1 MTVTDHGAGRA
12 TARLA
17 REFWAWRAAQRPH
30 SRDDIPRLDRPTG
43 WTPDWSTEGVARHRE
58 TLSKFRQAV
67 AALAPRTAPV
77 PVHVNHRLVSSAVA
91 RAGWELD
98 TLRLW
103 QRHPGFYV
111 DQALGAVYDLL
122 LPPPPFGPARA
133 EAVLRHLRDVSRVL
147 DWAEGNTRNRAE
159 ADFAALTVREL
170 EDIETRLAR
179 AVRELT
185 PHVPEVAR
193 ELSAAA
199 DSAARALSAFRER
212 WRARMPDLP
221 PYRPVGEG
229 AFQRYLAEVA
239 LLPWTVAELRTMG
252 EREDDRAAMA
262 DLVGTRH
269 GSPASEPALPADAAT
284 QCAWHAAAEEEVRAF
299 YRDRALLDLPA
310 DLPRYRTAPLPGYLA
325 ELSWLG
331 ITDDLTGP
339 ARLTEDAVSYVPPP
353 CSDLPYF
360 DRANAHDPRLGIIH
374 EGVHHQQLAMSWR
387 HPDPVRRHFHDS
399 AVNEGIAF
407 YHEELVLLAG
417 LFDDSPASR
426 RTVHNFMRLRSA
438 RVGVDIALAVGGL
451 TIPEAAE
458 LLVREVPLDNVTA
471 HHEAAFFA
479 LTPGQG
485 LSYQAGKTQVLAL
498 LADARRVF
506 GERFELRRFH
516 NHLWRNGNVPLSLLR
531 WEYLGDREELDRAD
545 ALVTAS
551 A

>member
-1 MTVTDHGAGRA
+1 MTVTDQA

-17 REFWAWRAAQRPH
+17 QEFWAWRAAQRPH

-43 WTPDWSTEGVARHRE
+43 WAPDWSAEGVARHRE
-58 TLSKFRQAV
+58 TLSGFRQAV
-67 AALAPRTAPV
+67 AALAPRSAPV
-77 PVHVNHRLVSSAVA
+77 PAHVDHRLISSAVA
-91 RAGWELD
+91 RASWELS

-122 LPPPPFGPARA
+122 LPLPPFGPARA
-133 EAVLRHLRDVSRVL
+133 DAVLRHLRDVPRVL
-147 DWAEGNTRNRAE
+147 GWAEGNTRDHAE
-159 ADFAALTVREL
+159 AEFAALTVREL

-185 PHVPEVAR
+185 PYIPEMSR
-193 ELSAAA
+193 ELMDAA
-199 DSAARALSAFRER
+199 DSAARTLGAFRER
-212 WRARMPDLP
+212 WRARVPDLP

-239 LLPWTVAELRTMG
+239 LLPWTVAELRALG
-252 EREDDRAAMA
+252 RREEDRATMA
-262 DLVGTRH
+262 DLVGTQY
-269 GSPASEPALPADAAT
+269 GSPAGKPSLPTDAAA
-284 QCAWHAAAEEEVRAF
+284 QCARHTTAEEEVRTF
-299 YRDRALLDLPA
+299 YRDRALLDLPT

-331 ITDDLTGP
+331 ITDDLTSP

-353 CSDLPYF
+353 SPDLPYF
-360 DRANAHDPRLGIIH
+360 DRANAHDPRLGLIH

-387 HPDPVRRHFHDS
+387 HSDPIRRHFYDS

-417 LFDDSPASR
+417 LFDNSPASR
-426 RTVHNFMRLRSA
+426 NTVHNFMHLRSA
-438 RVGVDIALAVGGL
+438 RVGVDVALAVGDL
-451 TIPEAAE
+451 TVPEAAE
-458 LLVREVPLDNVTA
+458 SLVREVSLDMATA
-471 HHEAAFFA
+471 HYEAAFFA
-479 LTPGQG
+479 IAPGQG
-485 LSYQAGKTQVLAL
+485 LSYQVGKTQVLAL

-506 GERFELRRFH
+506 DERFELRRFH
-516 NHLWRNGNVPLSLLR
+516 NYLWRNGNVPLSLLR

-545 ALVTAS
+545 ALVMAS
-551 A
+551 V